1 MITALATPMKL
12 QGDEGMQQY
21 TFCRPTSLGS
31 LCVPPKPGSM
41 PRDSSGNPIFVPGVQ
56 RRALQAIAVSHPP
69 PKAMPSTAATVG
81 FGPLSSS
88 SQKAELILLSMP
100 PPPDCVR
107 NCCISKPA
115 ENLPPWPVT
124 TIAFTSDRLC
134 ASRAWLKREAST
146 AHHSQVCQSANMSF
160 WCTKVSAAHSRAS
173 VLGKLAMR
181 RSRRVTQ
188 SHRCMRTYRLGAR
201 RSLGGWPK

>member
-1 MITALATPMKL
+1 MITALATAMKL

-41 PRDSSGNPIFVPGVQ
+41 PRDNSGNPILVPGVQ

-69 PKAMPSTAATVG
+69 PNAMLSTAATVG

-134 ASRAWLKREAST
+134 ASRAWLKREDST
-146 AHHSQVCQSANMSF
+146 AHHNHLCQSAATSF
-160 WCTKVSAAHSRAS
+160 GVQKY
-173 VLGKLAMR
+173 L
-181 RSRRVTQ
+181 
-188 SHRCMRTYRLGAR
+188 RLTPEHVY
-201 RSLGGWPK
+201 LE

>member
-1 MITALATPMKL
+1 MITALATAMEL
-12 QGDEGMQQY
+12 QGDKGMRQY
-21 TFCRPTSLGS
+21 TFCRPTSRGS

-41 PRDSSGNPIFVPGVQ
+41 PRDNSGNPILVPGVQ

-69 PKAMPSTAATVG
+69 PNAMPSTAATVG

-88 SQKAELILLSMP
+88 SQKAALILLSMP

-134 ASRAWLKREAST
+134 ASRAWLKREDST
-146 AHHSQVCQSANMSF
+146 AHHNQVCQSADTF
-160 WCTKVSAAHSRAS
+160 WCTNVSASHTRAFVS
-173 VLGKLAMR
+173 GMIAMQ

-188 SHRCMRTYRLGAR
+188 SHICMRTYRLDAR